1 MIKKWFKKKFRDW
14 SKEAWDAGM
23 EKSQSLGIGIPNSV
37 YETRQLNS
45 DAVLQFTV
53 YNAVGGKV
61 VEFRYHDRNSDRSHN
76 QMYVIGK
83 DEDFG
88 EKIAKIAT
96 LEVLKQ

>member
-1 MIKKWFKKKFRDW
+1 MIKWLKKKFRDW
-14 SKEAWDAGM
+14 SKEAWESGL
-23 EKSQSLGIGIPNSV
+23 EKSQSLGSVVSNSV

-45 DAVLQFTV
+45 DAVLNFTV

-76 QMYVIGK
+76 QMYVISK

>member
-1 MIKKWFKKKFRDW
+1 MIKKWIKKKLRQW
-14 SKEAWDAGM
+14 SRESWEIEMDRADG
-23 EKSQSLGIGIPNSV
+23 LGKVVSNSS

-45 DAVLQFTV
+45 DAILNFTV

-61 VEFRYHDRNSDRSHN
+61 VEFRYHDRNSDRSLN
-76 QMYVIGK
+76 QIYVIGK
-83 DEDFG
+83 EEDFG

>member
-1 MIKKWFKKKFRDW
+1 MIKWLKKKFRDW
-14 SKEAWDAGM
+14 SREAWESDM
-23 EKSQSLGIGIPNSV
+23 EPSQSLGKVVSTSV

-45 DAVLQFTV
+45 EAVLNFTV

-96 LEVLKQ
+96 LEVIKQ

>member
-1 MIKKWFKKKFRDW
+1 MIKKWFKKKFREW
-14 SKEAWDAGM
+14 SKESWEYGTDRAELGKVVSA
-23 EKSQSLGIGIPNSV
+23 SSL

-45 DAVLQFTV
+45 DAVLNFTV

-61 VEFRYHDRNSDRSHN
+61 VEFRYHDRKSDHN
-76 QMYVIGK
+76 LSQMYVIGR